1 MVGHDSIK
9 EENGKEAEF
18 NLFWQE
24 TYSKNCVFLTW

>member
-18 NLFWQE
+18 NLFWQKE
-24 TYSKNCVFLTW
+24 PY